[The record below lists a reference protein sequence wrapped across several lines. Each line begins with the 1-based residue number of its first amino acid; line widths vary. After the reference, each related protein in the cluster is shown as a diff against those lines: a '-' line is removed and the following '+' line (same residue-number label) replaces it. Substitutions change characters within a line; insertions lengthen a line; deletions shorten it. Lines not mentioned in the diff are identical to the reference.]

1 MESILFAVFLMLA
14 LNLLLAIFILF
25 RVQRLNE
32 WQDALDLSLQ
42 QLLGSTATTLR
53 TPTPSPTAVPNLD
66 QCAKVAADYQSL
78 FGRRAWD
85 SSRSA
90 KTAKA

>member
-1 MESILFAVFLMLA
+1 MQSILFAVFLMLA

-42 QLLGSTATTLR
+42 QLLGSTATTLQ
-53 TPTPSPTAVPNLD
+53 TPKRSPTAVHNFAECETRADCLVNLSG
-66 QCAKVAADYQSL
+66 K
-78 FGRRAWD
+78 RAWD
-85 SSRSA
+85 SLPSA
-90 KTAKA
+90 KTARS